1 MARYGYGSFWG
12 YQETVIATPEAIRK
26 RLGRDPIPV
35 SAPPRKR
42 KTAESFWGQ
51 AWCEH
56 LETYGGM
63 ANRLPRGRTYLRQGA
78 VRDLYIER
86 GRITALV
93 QGTQLYEIVIA
104 IEPLAEERVAELAK
118 RLGGKL
124 SSAVELLSGRM
135 DAAVVGMITEPAAG
149 LFPKRAEIGF
159 SCSCP
164 DGAYI
169 CKHIAAVFY
178 GIGRRLDARP
188 ELFFELRGTSAERMV
203 AGVSHLGTEVDSE
216 RQLDGDLGAIFG
228 IELSEGPAPIVSGAP
243 EAKAPKRRSSK
254 APTPRKKA
262 LKRRSRKSQARPEAT
277 SHDDALRASLEAA
290 ERRRKSHAAEAL
302 SRKEAKASKA
312 KKASWSRRKVATRA
326 ELLAAGL
333 ASSTVQGWLRQGH
346 LEPTE
351 QRGRYRLTSEARR
364 RLAEREG

>member
-12 YQETVIATPEAIRK
+12 YQEREIAGPVTIRK

-35 SAPPRKR
+35 AAPPRKR

-51 AWCEH
+51 AWCDH
-56 LETYGGM
+56 LETYRSM

-78 VRDLYIER
+78 VRDLFIER
-86 GRITALV
+86 GRVTALV

-104 IEPLAEERVAELAK
+104 IEPLAEDRVAELAK
-118 RLGGKL
+118 RLGGQL

-135 DAAVVGMITEPAAG
+135 DASVTRIVTEPAAG
-149 LFPKRAEIGF
+149 LFPKRSEIGF

-203 AGVSHLGTEVDSE
+203 AGVAHLGTEVDSE
-216 RQLDGDLGAIFG
+216 RRLDGDLAAIFG
-228 IELSEGPAPIVSGAP
+228 IALLDEPAPVAVP
-243 EAKAPKRRSSK
+243 EAAKAAAPKRRTK
-254 APTPRKKA
+254 KKA
-262 LKRRSRKSQARPEAT
+262 SSRK
-277 SHDDALRASLEAA
+277 AA
-290 ERRRKSHAAEAL
+290 KRGAP
-302 SRKEAKASKA
+302 KAKA

-333 ASSTVQGWLRQGH
+333 ASSTVQTWLRQGH

-351 QRGRYRLTSEARR
+351 ERGRYRLTSEARC
-364 RLAEREG
+364 RLVERET